1 MSRIL
6 QMWEGMT
13 GTVLPYALA
22 TAPTGWLLC
31 DGAALTSG
39 TAEHLRQALLDA
51 GSPYGDDG
59 SGNPLLPD
67 LRGRHA
73 LGAGTGPSLTARAL
87 GDVGG
92 EEDHALSVGEMPEH
106 GHLVDTDTTS
116 TAGSDGIAP
125 VASGTGSATV
135 QSGTAGN
142 GAAHNNMPPFVV
154 VNHIIKM

>member
-22 TAPTGWLLC
+22 TAPAGWLLC
-31 DGAALTSG
+31 DGAALTAG
-39 TAEHLRQALLDA
+39 TADVLRQALIDA
-51 GSPYGDDG
+51 GNPYGDDG
-59 SGNPLLPD
+59 GGNPLLPD

-92 EEDHALSVGEMPEH
+92 EEDHALSVGELPEH
-106 GHLVDTDTTS
+106 DHPVDTDTTG
-116 TAGSDGIAP
+116 TAGSDSAAP

-135 QSGTAGN
+135 QSGPTGN
-142 GAAHNNMPPFVV
+142 GDAHNNMPPFLAL
-154 VNHIIKM
+154 NHIIKL